1 MTQQHWTV
9 VADGQAGNRVRL
21 DIEGLIDYL
30 EESILEWAYNP
41 DTEQWGQRCV
51 AWIRQQLEGTQN

>member
-1 MTQQHWTV
+1 MSNQ
-9 VADGQAGNRVRL
+9 VRL

-30 EESILEWAYNP
+30 EESILEWSYNP

-51 AWIRQQLEGTQN
+51 AWIRQQLEKAGN

>member
-30 EESILEWAYNP
+30 EEGIEEWS
-41 DTEQWGQRCV
+41 DETEEWGQRCV
-51 AWIRQQLEGTQN
+51 AWIRQQLEGTGN